1 MNLHL
6 EAGVGCYQDDPYSR
20 CREDG
25 YQIMDTTKTAPQSV
39 SSNPTIANQNNI
51 QWAAVPGTVKTV
63 SLEEQFEAAKA
74 RNWISERMISQSQRH
89 WHCTREQ
96 AIERLLAQH
105 KK

>member
-1 MNLHL
+1 
-6 EAGVGCYQDDPYSR
+6 
-20 CREDG
+20 
-25 YQIMDTTKTAPQSV
+25 MDTIITPPEAPVV
-39 SSNPTIANQNNI
+39 SSSPTVANQANI
-51 QWAAVPGTVKTV
+51 QWAVTPGAVKTV
-63 SLEEQFEAAKA
+63 SLEEQYETAKA